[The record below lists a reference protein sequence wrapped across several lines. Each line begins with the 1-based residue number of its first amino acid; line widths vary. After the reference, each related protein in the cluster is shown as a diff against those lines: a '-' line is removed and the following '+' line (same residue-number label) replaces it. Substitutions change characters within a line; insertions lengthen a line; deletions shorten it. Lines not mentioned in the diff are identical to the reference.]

1 MLVVAAV
8 ISIDAYLFLTL
19 SDLTYNLEVRGIGV
33 SSYTVAPDSKE
44 TEVGS
49 SYQDFYPHQQV
60 NITG

>member
-8 ISIDAYLFLTL
+8 ISIDAYLFLAL

-33 SSYTVAPDSKE
+33 SSYTVPPDSKE

-49 SYQDFYPHQQV
+49 SYQDFLPHQQV
-60 NITG
+60 KITG